1 MTRTSI
7 VAGIVTAQN
16 CTSLVGICKTD
27 FGGCQLDN
35 VKEASRLHTATN
47 APGKN
52 SIVIVAILHKSASAS
67 LKKTQN
73 TRHHRVIIPRRL
85 LRNERRGNIESRIG
99 LRILLTFKTKHE
111 INDQLRPLPK
121 ARHLSSPQMVPSPH
135 ERYIFNH
142 RAGLDTRGGEFLGG

>member
-27 FGGCQLDN
+27 FGDCQLDN

-52 SIVIVAILHKSASAS
+52 SIVIVATLHKSASAS

-85 LRNERRGNIESRIG
+85 LRNKRDRFRIF
-99 LRILLTFKTKHE
+99 LPFNTKHE
-111 INDQLRPLPK
+111 INNQLRPLPK
-121 ARHLSSPQMVPSPH
+121 ARDPSSPQMVPPPH
-135 ERYIFNH
+135 ECYILNH
-142 RAGLDTRGGEFLGG
+142 RAGLDTCRREFLGG